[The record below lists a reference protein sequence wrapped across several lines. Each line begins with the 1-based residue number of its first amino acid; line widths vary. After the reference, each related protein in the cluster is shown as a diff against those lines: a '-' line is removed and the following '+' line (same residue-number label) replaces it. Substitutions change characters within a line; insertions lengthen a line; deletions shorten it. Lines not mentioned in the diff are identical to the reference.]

1 MMRVCV
7 VGIGK
12 IGLPLALQV
21 ASSGHEVI
29 GADINPKLVEDVLLG
44 IEPFPGEENL
54 GEKLNEALQRGLF
67 DATTDVTRAVS
78 LSDVVVVAVPL
89 VVDEMKDPDF
99 RALDAATL
107 AIASGI
113 KEGTL
118 VSYETTLPVGTTRN
132 RFAPVIAE
140 QSGLELGVNLFVCFS
155 PERVFSGRVFADLR
169 KFPKIVGGIDEE
181 STKRGCEFYE
191 AILEFDERPDL
202 PEGNGVWNVGTSETS
217 ELVKLAET
225 TYRDVNIA
233 LANEFGRYADRVGIN
248 IETVIEAANSQPCSH
263 IHRPG
268 VAVGGHCIPVY
279 PHLYLSTDDQAI
291 LPLKSREVNSSMPAY
306 TVNRLSSLLGG
317 LEEKVVVVLGA
328 AYRGDVKELAF
339 SGLFPVVEELK
350 EKEAIVLV
358 HDPLYSD
365 EEIENLGFTPFHL
378 GGKCDAV
385 ILQADHS
392 SYKHLKPKDFDG
404 LLAVVDGRGYLD
416 PNDWLNAGISFA
428 SLGRGDI

>member
-1 MMRVCV
+1 MRACV

-12 IGLPLALQV
+12 IGLPLALQI

-29 GADINPKLVEDVLLG
+29 GADINSKLVEDVLSG
-44 IEPFPGEENL
+44 IEPFPGEEGL
-54 GEKLNEALQRGLF
+54 KERLKSALQEGLF
-67 DATTDVTRAVS
+67 DATTDVAKAVS

-89 VVDEMKDPDF
+89 IVDENKSPDF
-99 RALDAATL
+99 RALDAATSS
-107 AIASGI
+107 IAEGI
-113 KEGTL
+113 TEGTL
-118 VSYETTLPVGTTRN
+118 VSYETTLPVGTTRD
-132 RFAPVIAE
+132 RFTPMIAE
-140 QSGLELGVNLFVCFS
+140 KSGLEPGVNLFLCFS

-169 KFPKIVGGIDEE
+169 KFPKIVGGIDEA

-191 AILEFDERPDL
+191 AILEFDDRPDL
-202 PEGNGVWNVGTSETS
+202 PQGNGVWNVGTSETS

-233 LANEFGRYADRVGIN
+233 LANEFGRYTDRVGIN

-279 PHLYLSTDDQAI
+279 PHLYLSTDSQAV
-291 LPLKSREVNSSMPAY
+291 LPQKSREVNSTMPAY
-306 TVNRLSSLLGG
+306 TVDRLSSLVGG
-317 LEEKVVVVLGA
+317 LEGKAAVVLGA

-339 SGLFPVVEELK
+339 SGVFPVVAELR
-350 EKEAIVLV
+350 ERGAVVYV

-365 EEIENLGFTPFHL
+365 QEIEDLGFDPFHF
-378 GGKCDAV
+378 GGKCDGL

-392 SYKHLKPKDFDG
+392 SYRDLKPEDFDG
-404 LLAVVDGRGYLD
+404 LLAVVDGRGFLE
-416 PNDWLNAGISFA
+416 PSDWLSAGVSFA
-428 SLGRGDI
+428 AIGRGDL